1 MVEETI
7 AQLRQSIRASIARV
21 EGAVTKRRGE
31 RAIQRIL
38 ALLWTAH
45 DELELLEYCEQ
56 GPASR
61 R

>member
-1 MVEETI
+1 MLEQTL
-7 AQLRQSIRASIARV
+7 AQLRHSIRAAITQV
-21 EGAVTKRRGE
+21 EAAAPQMSGE

-45 DELELLEYCEQ
+45 DELELLEYSEI
-56 GPASR
+56 GSAAR